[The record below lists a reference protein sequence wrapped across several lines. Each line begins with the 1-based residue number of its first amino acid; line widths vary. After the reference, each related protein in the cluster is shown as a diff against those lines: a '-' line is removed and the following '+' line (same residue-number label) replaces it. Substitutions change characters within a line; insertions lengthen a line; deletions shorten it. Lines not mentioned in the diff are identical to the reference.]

1 MRKLFHGI
9 SKMWGVAAERGSYRC
24 GAEMGEVEAFTSAWM
39 LVEDGRIVGL
49 GGAEGSY
56 GEVVGAMG
64 EDEILEC
71 IDLGGVEVLPGL
83 VDSHTHIVFAAPRH
97 EEFEMRLRGE
107 SYEAIAA
114 AGGGI
119 LNSARKLQVMSE
131 DDLYAAAADRL
142 KVMIAHG
149 TTTVE
154 IKSGYGLTTESELK
168 MLRVV
173 KRLKQDFDILI
184 KATFLG
190 AHGIPMEFKGEPDKY
205 VDLVITDML
214 PKVVAEGL
222 ADHIDVFCDRG
233 FFTVEQTDRILK
245 AAAAMGLP
253 SKIHANELG
262 LTGGVQVAVANGSWS
277 ADHLEHCSEL
287 EIDLLRSSLELEY
300 GGTVPVGLPG
310 TSYFLGIPYAPG
322 RALIDAGLPFA
333 MATDFNP
340 GSSPIASL
348 QMVWALGCTQQ
359 KLLPAEAFYAVTE
372 EYQQP
377 RVLQLLNENLERM
390 EREQAAALAESTDI
404 RHVADPGVCALHLAL
419 LPNRPV
425 KKRHRHQLRA
435 LVYQL
440 VEEGPEKLTPAEKRN
455 LISDPE
461 TLVRLHT
468 MSWGG
473 REEVQP

>member
-9 SKMWGVAAERGSYRC
+9 SRMWGVAATNGAYSCGS
-24 GAEMGEVEAFTSAWM
+24 EMAQVEGFSNAWM
-39 LVEDGRIVGL
+39 WVEDGRIVAL
-49 GGAEGSY
+49 GGDEGSY
-56 GEVVGAMG
+56 GDGVICSRFTGLDASG
-64 EDEILEC
+64 RNEILVSSSKEMGAELT
-71 IDLGGVEVLPGL
+71 DLGGVEVLPGL

-97 EEFEMRLRGE
+97 EEFEMRIKGE

-119 LNSARKLQVMSE
+119 LNSARKLQAMDE
-131 DDLYAAAADRL
+131 DLLYEQAAQRL
-142 KVMIAHG
+142 RVMILHG
-149 TTTVE
+149 TTAVE
-154 IKSGYGLTTESELK
+154 IKSGYGLTVDAELK
-168 MLRVV
+168 MLRVIQ
-173 KRLKQDFDILI
+173 RLKSTFDILI

-190 AHGIPMEFKGEPDKY
+190 AHGIPMEYKSNPDSY
-205 VDLVITDML
+205 VDLVVDEML

-245 AAAAMGLP
+245 AATSLGLP

-277 ADHLEHCSEL
+277 ADHLEHCSEV
-287 EIDLLRSSLELEY
+287 EVGLLRESMDEVY

-348 QMVWALGCTQQ
+348 QIVWALGCTQM
-359 KLLPAEAFYAVTE
+359 KLLPAEAFCAIS
-372 EYQQP
+372 Q
-377 RVLQLLNENLERM
+377 N
-390 EREQAAALAESTDI
+390 AA
-404 RHVADPGVCALHLAL
+404 
-419 LPNRPV
+419 
-425 KKRHRHQLRA
+425 RA
-435 LVYQL
+435 LRSENEVGTLAAGQRANFFTT
-440 VEEGPEKLTPAEKRN
+440 KTPNAIQAIPYFMGQN
-455 LISDPE
+455 HCHQVFVNGSLF
-461 TLVRLHT
+461 
-468 MSWGG
+468 
-473 REEVQP
+473 Q

>member
-9 SKMWGVAAERGSYRC
+9 SRMWGVAATNGAYSCGS
-24 GAEMGEVEAFTSAWM
+24 EMAQVEGFSNAWM
-39 LVEDGRIVGL
+39 WVEDGRIVAL
-49 GGAEGSY
+49 GGDEGSY
-56 GEVVGAMG
+56 GDGVICSRFTGLDASG
-64 EDEILEC
+64 RNEILVSSSKEMGAELT
-71 IDLGGVEVLPGL
+71 DLGGVEVLPGL

-97 EEFEMRLRGE
+97 EEFEMRIKGE

-119 LNSARKLQVMSE
+119 LNSARKLQAMDE
-131 DDLYAAAADRL
+131 DLLYEQAAARL
-142 KVMIAHG
+142 RVMILHG
-149 TTTVE
+149 TTAVE
-154 IKSGYGLTTESELK
+154 IKSGYGLTVDAELK
-168 MLRVV
+168 MLRVIQ
-173 KRLKQDFDILI
+173 RLKSTFDILI

-190 AHGIPMEFKGEPDKY
+190 AHGIPMEYKSNPDSY
-205 VDLVITDML
+205 VDLVVDEML

-245 AAAAMGLP
+245 AATSLGLP

-277 ADHLEHCSEL
+277 ADHLEHCSEV
-287 EIDLLRSSLELEY
+287 EVGLLMESMGEAY

-348 QMVWALGCTQQ
+348 QIVWALGCTQM
-359 KLLPAEAFYAVTE
+359 KLLPAEAFCAISRNAARALRSE
-372 EYQQP
+372 
-377 RVLQLLNENLERM
+377 NEVG
-390 EREQAAALAESTDI
+390 ALAAGQRANFFTTKT
-404 RHVADPGVCALHLAL
+404 
-419 LPNRPV
+419 PNAIQAIPYFMGQN
-425 KKRHRHQLRA
+425 HCHQ
-435 LVYQL
+435 VFVNGSPFQ
-440 VEEGPEKLTPAEKRN
+440 
-455 LISDPE
+455 
-461 TLVRLHT
+461 
-468 MSWGG
+468 
-473 REEVQP
+473 

>member
-9 SKMWGVAAERGSYRC
+9 SRMWGVAAANGVYSCGS
-24 GAEMGEVEAFTSAWM
+24 EMAQVEGFSNAWM
-39 LVEDGRIVGL
+39 WVEGGRILAL
-49 GGAEGSY
+49 GGDEGSY
-56 GEVVGAMG
+56 GDATICSRFNGLDASDRNAILVSLSTEMG
-64 EDEILEC
+64 TEL

-97 EEFEMRLRGE
+97 EEFEMRIKGE

-119 LNSARKLQVMSE
+119 LNSARKLQAMDE
-131 DDLYAAAADRL
+131 DLLYEQAAQRL
-142 KVMIAHG
+142 RVMILHG
-149 TTTVE
+149 TTAVE
-154 IKSGYGLTTESELK
+154 IKSGYGLTVDSEL
-168 MLRVV
+168 MILRVI
-173 KRLKQDFDILI
+173 KRLKSTFDILI

-190 AHGIPMEFKGEPDKY
+190 AHGIPMEYKSNPDSY
-205 VDLVITDML
+205 VDLVVDEML
-214 PKVVAEGL
+214 PKVMAEGL

-245 AAAAMGLP
+245 AANAVGLP

-277 ADHLEHCSEL
+277 ADHLEHCSEV
-287 EIDLLRSSLELEY
+287 EVGLLRGSMDEVY

-348 QMVWALGCTQQ
+348 QIVWALGCTQM
-359 KLLPAEAFYAVTE
+359 KLLPAEAFCAIS
-372 EYQQP
+372 
-377 RVLQLLNENLERM
+377 RN
-390 EREQAAALAESTDI
+390 AA
-404 RHVADPGVCALHLAL
+404 
-419 LPNRPV
+419 
-425 KKRHRHQLRA
+425 RA
-435 LVYQL
+435 LRSENEVGTLAAGQRANFFTT
-440 VEEGPEKLTPAEKRN
+440 KTPDAIQAIPYFMGQN
-455 LISDPE
+455 HCHQVFVNGSPF
-461 TLVRLHT
+461 
-468 MSWGG
+468 
-473 REEVQP
+473 Q

>member
-9 SKMWGVAAERGSYRC
+9 SRMWGVAATNGAYSCGS
-24 GAEMGEVEAFTSAWM
+24 EMAQVEGFSNAWM
-39 LVEDGRIVGL
+39 WVEDGRIVAL
-49 GGAEGSY
+49 GGDEGSY
-56 GEVVGAMG
+56 GDGVICSRFTGLDASG
-64 EDEILEC
+64 RNEILVSSSKEMGAELT
-71 IDLGGVEVLPGL
+71 DLGGVEVLPGL

-97 EEFEMRLRGE
+97 EEFEMRIKGE

-119 LNSARKLQVMSE
+119 LNSARKLQAMDE
-131 DDLYAAAADRL
+131 DLLYEQAAQRL
-142 KVMIAHG
+142 RVMILHG
-149 TTTVE
+149 TTAVE
-154 IKSGYGLTTESELK
+154 IKSGYGLTVDSELK
-168 MLRVV
+168 MLRVIQ
-173 KRLKQDFDILI
+173 RLKSTFDILI

-190 AHGIPMEFKGEPDKY
+190 AHGIPMEYKSNPDSY
-205 VDLVITDML
+205 VDLVVDEML

-245 AAAAMGLP
+245 AALAVGLP

-277 ADHLEHCSEL
+277 ADHLEHCSEV
-287 EIDLLRSSLELEY
+287 EVGVLRESMDEVY

-348 QMVWALGCTQQ
+348 QIVWALGCTQM
-359 KLLPAEAFYAVTE
+359 KLLPAEAFCAISRNAARALRSE
-372 EYQQP
+372 
-377 RVLQLLNENLERM
+377 NEVG
-390 EREQAAALAESTDI
+390 ALAAGQRANFFTTKT
-404 RHVADPGVCALHLAL
+404 
-419 LPNRPV
+419 PNAIQAIPYFMGQN
-425 KKRHRHQLRA
+425 HCHQ
-435 LVYQL
+435 VFVNGSPFQ
-440 VEEGPEKLTPAEKRN
+440 
-455 LISDPE
+455 
-461 TLVRLHT
+461 
-468 MSWGG
+468 
-473 REEVQP
+473 

>member
-9 SKMWGVAAERGSYRC
+9 SRMWGVAATNGAYSCGS
-24 GAEMGEVEAFTSAWM
+24 EMAQVEGFSNAWM
-39 LVEDGRIVGL
+39 WVEDGRIVAL
-49 GGAEGSY
+49 GGDEGSY
-56 GEVVGAMG
+56 GDGVICSRFTGLDASG
-64 EDEILEC
+64 RNEILVSSSKEMGAELT
-71 IDLGGVEVLPGL
+71 DLGGVEVLPGL

-97 EEFEMRLRGE
+97 EEFEMRIKGE

-119 LNSARKLQVMSE
+119 LNSARKLQAMDE
-131 DDLYAAAADRL
+131 DLLYEQAAQRL
-142 KVMIAHG
+142 RVMILHG
-149 TTTVE
+149 TTAVE
-154 IKSGYGLTTESELK
+154 IKSGYGLTVDAELK
-168 MLRVV
+168 MLRVIQ
-173 KRLKQDFDILI
+173 RLKSTFDILI

-190 AHGIPMEFKGEPDKY
+190 AHGIPMEYKSNPDSY
-205 VDLVITDML
+205 VDLVVDEML

-245 AAAAMGLP
+245 AATSLGLP

-277 ADHLEHCSEL
+277 ADHLEHCSEV
-287 EIDLLRSSLELEY
+287 EVGVLRESMGEVY

-348 QMVWALGCTQQ
+348 QIVWALGCTQM
-359 KLLPAEAFYAVTE
+359 KLLPAEAFCAIS
-372 EYQQP
+372 
-377 RVLQLLNENLERM
+377 RN
-390 EREQAAALAESTDI
+390 AA
-404 RHVADPGVCALHLAL
+404 
-419 LPNRPV
+419 
-425 KKRHRHQLRA
+425 RA
-435 LVYQL
+435 LRSENEVGTLAAGQRANFFTT
-440 VEEGPEKLTPAEKRN
+440 KTPNAIQAIPYFMGQN
-455 LISDPE
+455 HCHQVFVNGSPF
-461 TLVRLHT
+461 
-468 MSWGG
+468 
-473 REEVQP
+473 Q

>member
-9 SKMWGVAAERGSYRC
+9 SRMWGVAATNGAYSCGS
-24 GAEMGEVEAFTSAWM
+24 EMAQVEGFSNAWM
-39 LVEDGRIVGL
+39 WVEDGRIVAL
-49 GGAEGSY
+49 GGDEGSY
-56 GEVVGAMG
+56 GDGVICSRFTGLDASG
-64 EDEILEC
+64 RNEILVSSSKEMGAELT
-71 IDLGGVEVLPGL
+71 DLGGVEVLPGL

-97 EEFEMRLRGE
+97 EEFEMRIKGE

-119 LNSARKLQVMSE
+119 LNSARKLQAMDE
-131 DDLYAAAADRL
+131 DLLYEQAAQRL
-142 KVMIAHG
+142 RVMILHG
-149 TTTVE
+149 TTAVE
-154 IKSGYGLTTESELK
+154 IKSGYGLTVDAELK
-168 MLRVV
+168 MLRVIQ
-173 KRLKQDFDILI
+173 RLKSTFDILI

-190 AHGIPMEFKGEPDKY
+190 AHGIPMEYKSNPDSY
-205 VDLVITDML
+205 VDLVVDEML

-245 AAAAMGLP
+245 AALAVGLP

-277 ADHLEHCSEL
+277 ADHLEHCSEV
-287 EIDLLRSSLELEY
+287 EVGLLRESMDEVY

-348 QMVWALGCTQQ
+348 QIVWALGCTQM
-359 KLLPAEAFYAVTE
+359 KLLPAEAFCAISRNAARALRSE
-372 EYQQP
+372 
-377 RVLQLLNENLERM
+377 NEVG
-390 EREQAAALAESTDI
+390 ALAAGQRANFFTTKTPDAI
-404 RHVADPGVCALHLAL
+404 QAIPYFMGQNHC
-419 LPNRPV
+419 
-425 KKRHRHQLRA
+425 HQ
-435 LVYQL
+435 VFVNGSPFQ
-440 VEEGPEKLTPAEKRN
+440 
-455 LISDPE
+455 
-461 TLVRLHT
+461 
-468 MSWGG
+468 
-473 REEVQP
+473 

>member
-9 SKMWGVAAERGSYRC
+9 SRMWGVAATNGAYSCGS
-24 GAEMGEVEAFTSAWM
+24 EMAQVEGFSNAWM
-39 LVEDGRIVGL
+39 WVEDGRIVAL
-49 GGAEGSY
+49 GGDEGSY
-56 GEVVGAMG
+56 GDGVICSRFTGLDASG
-64 EDEILEC
+64 RNEILVSSSKEMGAELT
-71 IDLGGVEVLPGL
+71 DLGGVEVLPGL

-97 EEFEMRLRGE
+97 EEFEMRIKGE

-119 LNSARKLQVMSE
+119 LNSARKLQAMDE
-131 DDLYAAAADRL
+131 DLLYEQAAQRL
-142 KVMIAHG
+142 RVMILHG
-149 TTTVE
+149 TTAVE
-154 IKSGYGLTTESELK
+154 IKSGYGLTVDSELK
-168 MLRVV
+168 MLRVIQ
-173 KRLKQDFDILI
+173 RLKSTFDILI

-190 AHGIPMEFKGEPDKY
+190 AHGIPMEYKSNPDSY
-205 VDLVITDML
+205 VDLVVDEML

-245 AAAAMGLP
+245 AALAVGLP

-277 ADHLEHCSEL
+277 ADHLEHCSEV
-287 EIDLLRSSLELEY
+287 EVGLLRESMDEAY

-348 QMVWALGCTQQ
+348 QIVWALGCTQM
-359 KLLPAEAFYAVTE
+359 KLLPAEAFCAIS
-372 EYQQP
+372 
-377 RVLQLLNENLERM
+377 RN
-390 EREQAAALAESTDI
+390 AA
-404 RHVADPGVCALHLAL
+404 
-419 LPNRPV
+419 
-425 KKRHRHQLRA
+425 RA
-435 LVYQL
+435 LRSENEVGTLAAGQRANFFTT
-440 VEEGPEKLTPAEKRN
+440 KTPNAIQAIPYFMGQN
-455 LISDPE
+455 HCHQVFVNGSPF
-461 TLVRLHT
+461 
-468 MSWGG
+468 
-473 REEVQP
+473 Q

>member
-9 SKMWGVAAERGSYRC
+9 SRMWGVAATNGAYSCGS
-24 GAEMGEVEAFTSAWM
+24 EMAQVEGFSNAWM
-39 LVEDGRIVGL
+39 WVEGGRILAL
-49 GGAEGSY
+49 GGDEGSY
-56 GEVVGAMG
+56 GDAGIGSQFSGLKAS
-64 EDEILEC
+64 DRNSILVSLAAELGTELV
-71 IDLGGVEVLPGL
+71 DLGGVEVLPGL

-97 EEFEMRLRGE
+97 EEFEMRINGE

-119 LNSARKLQVMSE
+119 LNSARKLQAMDE
-131 DDLYAAAADRL
+131 DLLYEQAAQRL
-142 KVMIAHG
+142 RVMISHG
-149 TTTVE
+149 TTAVE
-154 IKSGYGLTTESELK
+154 IKSGYGLTVDSELK
-168 MLRVV
+168 MLRVI
-173 KRLKQDFDILI
+173 KRLKSTFDILI

-190 AHGIPMEFKGEPDKY
+190 AHGIPMEYKSNPDSY
-205 VDLVITDML
+205 VDLVVDEML

-245 AAAAMGLP
+245 AASAMGLP

-277 ADHLEHCSEL
+277 ADHLEHCSEV
-287 EIDLLRSSLELEY
+287 EVGLLRGSMDEVY

-348 QMVWALGCTQQ
+348 QIVWALGCTQM
-359 KLLPAEAFYAVTE
+359 KLLPAEAFCAIS
-372 EYQQP
+372 
-377 RVLQLLNENLERM
+377 RN
-390 EREQAAALAESTDI
+390 AA
-404 RHVADPGVCALHLAL
+404 
-419 LPNRPV
+419 
-425 KKRHRHQLRA
+425 RA
-435 LVYQL
+435 LRSENEVGTLAAGQRANFFTT
-440 VEEGPEKLTPAEKRN
+440 KTPDAIQAIPYFMGQN
-455 LISDPE
+455 HCHQVFVNGSLF
-461 TLVRLHT
+461 
-468 MSWGG
+468 
-473 REEVQP
+473 Q

>member
-9 SKMWGVAAERGSYRC
+9 SRMWGVAATNGAYSCGS
-24 GAEMGEVEAFTSAWM
+24 EMAQVEGFSNAWM
-39 LVEDGRIVGL
+39 WVEDGRIVAL
-49 GGAEGSY
+49 GGDEGSY
-56 GEVVGAMG
+56 GDGVICSRFTGLDASG
-64 EDEILEC
+64 RNEILVSLSNEMGAELT
-71 IDLGGVEVLPGL
+71 DLGGVEVLPGL

-97 EEFEMRLRGE
+97 EEFEMRIKGE

-119 LNSARKLQVMSE
+119 LNSARKLQAMDE
-131 DDLYAAAADRL
+131 DLLYEQAAQRL
-142 KVMIAHG
+142 RVMILHG
-149 TTTVE
+149 TTAVE
-154 IKSGYGLTTESELK
+154 IKSGYGLTVDAELK
-168 MLRVV
+168 MLRVIQ
-173 KRLKQDFDILI
+173 RLKSTFDILI

-190 AHGIPMEFKGEPDKY
+190 AHGIPMEYKSNPDSY
-205 VDLVITDML
+205 VDLVVDEML

-245 AAAAMGLP
+245 AATALGLP

-277 ADHLEHCSEL
+277 ADHLEHCSEV
-287 EIDLLRSSLELEY
+287 EVGLLRESMDEVY

-348 QMVWALGCTQQ
+348 QIVWALGCTQM
-359 KLLPAEAFYAVTE
+359 KLLPAEAFCAIS
-372 EYQQP
+372 
-377 RVLQLLNENLERM
+377 RN
-390 EREQAAALAESTDI
+390 AA
-404 RHVADPGVCALHLAL
+404 
-419 LPNRPV
+419 
-425 KKRHRHQLRA
+425 RA
-435 LVYQL
+435 LRSENEVGTLAAGQRANFFTT
-440 VEEGPEKLTPAEKRN
+440 KTPNAIQAIPYFMGQN
-455 LISDPE
+455 HCHQVFVNGSPF
-461 TLVRLHT
+461 
-468 MSWGG
+468 
-473 REEVQP
+473 Q

>member
-9 SKMWGVAAERGSYRC
+9 SRMWGVAATNGAYSCGS
-24 GAEMGEVEAFTSAWM
+24 EMAQVEGFSNAWIW
-39 LVEDGRIVGL
+39 VEDGRIVAL
-49 GGAEGSY
+49 GGDEGSY
-56 GEVVGAMG
+56 GDEAICSRFTGLDASG
-64 EDEILEC
+64 RNEILVSSSKEMGAEL

-97 EEFEMRLRGE
+97 EEFEMRIKGE

-119 LNSARKLQVMSE
+119 LNSARKLQAMDE
-131 DDLYAAAADRL
+131 DLLYEQAAARL
-142 KVMIAHG
+142 RVMILHG
-149 TTTVE
+149 TTAVE
-154 IKSGYGLTTESELK
+154 IKSGYGLTVDAELK
-168 MLRVV
+168 MLRVIQ
-173 KRLKQDFDILI
+173 RLKSTFDILI

-190 AHGIPMEFKGEPDKY
+190 AHGIPLEYKSNPDSY
-205 VDLVITDML
+205 VDLVVDEML
-214 PKVVAEGL
+214 PKVMAEGL

-245 AAAAMGLP
+245 AATALGLP

-277 ADHLEHCSEL
+277 ADHLEHCSEV
-287 EIDLLRSSLELEY
+287 EVGVLRESMDEAY

-348 QMVWALGCTQQ
+348 QIVWALGCTQM
-359 KLLPAEAFYAVTE
+359 KLLPAEAFCAIS
-372 EYQQP
+372 
-377 RVLQLLNENLERM
+377 RN
-390 EREQAAALAESTDI
+390 AA
-404 RHVADPGVCALHLAL
+404 
-419 LPNRPV
+419 
-425 KKRHRHQLRA
+425 RA
-435 LVYQL
+435 L
-440 VEEGPEKLTPAEKRN
+440 R
-455 LISDPE
+455 SD
-461 TLVRLHT
+461 
-468 MSWGG
+468 
-473 REEVQP
+473 

>member
-9 SKMWGVAAERGSYRC
+9 SRMWGVAATNGAYSCGS
-24 GAEMGEVEAFTSAWM
+24 EMAQVEGFSNAWM
-39 LVEDGRIVGL
+39 WVEDGRIVAL
-49 GGAEGSY
+49 GGDEGSY
-56 GEVVGAMG
+56 GDEVICSRFTGLDASG
-64 EDEILEC
+64 RNEILVSSSNEMGAELT
-71 IDLGGVEVLPGL
+71 DLGGVEVLPGL

-97 EEFEMRLRGE
+97 EEFEMRIKGE

-119 LNSARKLQVMSE
+119 LNSARKLQAMDE
-131 DDLYAAAADRL
+131 DLLYEQAAQRL
-142 KVMIAHG
+142 RVMILHG
-149 TTTVE
+149 TTAVE
-154 IKSGYGLTTESELK
+154 IKSGYGLTVDSELK
-168 MLRVV
+168 MLRVIQ
-173 KRLKQDFDILI
+173 RLKSTFDILI

-190 AHGIPMEFKGEPDKY
+190 AHGIPMEYKSNPDSY
-205 VDLVITDML
+205 VDLVVDEML

-245 AAAAMGLP
+245 AALAVGLP

-277 ADHLEHCSEL
+277 ADHLEHCSEV
-287 EIDLLRSSLELEY
+287 EVGLLRESMDEAY

-348 QMVWALGCTQQ
+348 QIVWALGCTQM
-359 KLLPAEAFYAVTE
+359 KLLPAEAFCAIS
-372 EYQQP
+372 
-377 RVLQLLNENLERM
+377 RN
-390 EREQAAALAESTDI
+390 AA
-404 RHVADPGVCALHLAL
+404 
-419 LPNRPV
+419 
-425 KKRHRHQLRA
+425 RA
-435 LVYQL
+435 LRSENEVGTLAAGQRANFFTT
-440 VEEGPEKLTPAEKRN
+440 KTPNAIQAIPYFMGQN
-455 LISDPE
+455 HCHQVFVNGSLF
-461 TLVRLHT
+461 
-468 MSWGG
+468 
-473 REEVQP
+473 Q

>member
-9 SKMWGVAAERGSYRC
+9 SRMWGVAATNGAYSCGS
-24 GAEMGEVEAFTSAWM
+24 EMAQVEGFSNAWM
-39 LVEDGRIVGL
+39 WVEDGRIVAL
-49 GGAEGSY
+49 GGDEGSY
-56 GEVVGAMG
+56 GDGVICSRFTGLDASG
-64 EDEILEC
+64 RNEILVSSSKEMGAELT
-71 IDLGGVEVLPGL
+71 DLGGVEVLPGL

-97 EEFEMRLRGE
+97 EEFEMRIKGE

-119 LNSARKLQVMSE
+119 LNSARKLQAMDE
-131 DDLYAAAADRL
+131 DLLYEQAAARL
-142 KVMIAHG
+142 RVMILHG
-149 TTTVE
+149 TTAVE
-154 IKSGYGLTTESELK
+154 IKSGYGLTVDSELK
-168 MLRVV
+168 MLRVIQ
-173 KRLKQDFDILI
+173 RLKSTFDILI

-190 AHGIPMEFKGEPDKY
+190 AHGIPMEYKSNPDSY
-205 VDLVITDML
+205 VDLVVDEML

-245 AAAAMGLP
+245 AALAVGLP

-277 ADHLEHCSEL
+277 ADHLEHCSEV
-287 EIDLLRSSLELEY
+287 EVGLLRESMDEVY

-348 QMVWALGCTQQ
+348 QIVWALGCTQM
-359 KLLPAEAFYAVTE
+359 KLLPAEAFCAIS
-372 EYQQP
+372 
-377 RVLQLLNENLERM
+377 RN
-390 EREQAAALAESTDI
+390 AA
-404 RHVADPGVCALHLAL
+404 
-419 LPNRPV
+419 
-425 KKRHRHQLRA
+425 RA
-435 LVYQL
+435 LRSENEVGTLAAGQRANFITT
-440 VEEGPEKLTPAEKRN
+440 KTPNAIQAIPYFMGQN
-455 LISDPE
+455 HCHQVFVNGSPF
-461 TLVRLHT
+461 
-468 MSWGG
+468 
-473 REEVQP
+473 Q

>member
-9 SKMWGVAAERGSYRC
+9 SRMWGVAATNGAYSCGS
-24 GAEMGEVEAFTSAWM
+24 EMAQVEGFSNAWM
-39 LVEDGRIVGL
+39 WVEDGRIVAL
-49 GGAEGSY
+49 GGDEGSY
-56 GEVVGAMG
+56 GDGVICSRFTGLDASG
-64 EDEILEC
+64 RNEILVSSSKEMGAELT
-71 IDLGGVEVLPGL
+71 DLGGVEVLPGL

-97 EEFEMRLRGE
+97 EEFEMRIKGE

-119 LNSARKLQVMSE
+119 LNSARKLQAMDE
-131 DDLYAAAADRL
+131 DLLYEQAAARL
-142 KVMIAHG
+142 RVMILHG
-149 TTTVE
+149 TTAVE
-154 IKSGYGLTTESELK
+154 IKSGYGLTVDAELK
-168 MLRVV
+168 MLRVIQ
-173 KRLKQDFDILI
+173 RLKSTFDILI

-190 AHGIPMEFKGEPDKY
+190 AHGIPMEYKSNPDSY
-205 VDLVITDML
+205 VDLVVDEML

-245 AAAAMGLP
+245 AATALSLP

-277 ADHLEHCSEL
+277 ADHLEHCSEV
-287 EIDLLRSSLELEY
+287 EVGVLRESMDEVY

-348 QMVWALGCTQQ
+348 QIVWALGCTQM
-359 KLLPAEAFYAVTE
+359 KLLPAEAFCAIS
-372 EYQQP
+372 
-377 RVLQLLNENLERM
+377 RN
-390 EREQAAALAESTDI
+390 AA
-404 RHVADPGVCALHLAL
+404 
-419 LPNRPV
+419 
-425 KKRHRHQLRA
+425 RA
-435 LVYQL
+435 LRSENEVGTLAAGQRANFFTT
-440 VEEGPEKLTPAEKRN
+440 KTPNAIQAIPYFMGQN
-455 LISDPE
+455 HCHQVFVNGSLF
-461 TLVRLHT
+461 
-468 MSWGG
+468 
-473 REEVQP
+473 Q

>member
-9 SKMWGVAAERGSYRC
+9 SRMWGVAATNGAYSCGS
-24 GAEMGEVEAFTSAWM
+24 EMAQVEGFSNAWM
-39 LVEDGRIVGL
+39 WVEDGRIVAL
-49 GGAEGSY
+49 GGDEGSY
-56 GEVVGAMG
+56 GDGVICSRFTGLDASG
-64 EDEILEC
+64 RNEILVSSSKEMGAELM
-71 IDLGGVEVLPGL
+71 DLGGVEVLPGL

-97 EEFEMRLRGE
+97 EEFEMRIKGE

-119 LNSARKLQVMSE
+119 LNSARKLQAMDE
-131 DDLYAAAADRL
+131 DLLYEQAAQRL
-142 KVMIAHG
+142 RVMILHG
-149 TTTVE
+149 TTAVE
-154 IKSGYGLTTESELK
+154 IKSGYGLTVDAELK
-168 MLRVV
+168 MLRVIQ
-173 KRLKQDFDILI
+173 RLKSTFDILI

-190 AHGIPMEFKGEPDKY
+190 AHGIPMEYKSNPDSY
-205 VDLVITDML
+205 VDLVVDEML

-245 AAAAMGLP
+245 AATSLGLP

-277 ADHLEHCSEL
+277 ADHLEHCSGV
-287 EIDLLRSSLELEY
+287 EIGLLRGSMDEVY

-348 QMVWALGCTQQ
+348 QIVWALGCTQM
-359 KLLPAEAFYAVTE
+359 KLLPAEAFCAIS
-372 EYQQP
+372 
-377 RVLQLLNENLERM
+377 RN
-390 EREQAAALAESTDI
+390 AA
-404 RHVADPGVCALHLAL
+404 
-419 LPNRPV
+419 
-425 KKRHRHQLRA
+425 RA
-435 LVYQL
+435 LRSENEVGARAAGQRANFFTT
-440 VEEGPEKLTPAEKRN
+440 KTPNAIQAIPYFMGQN
-455 LISDPE
+455 HCHQVFVNGSPF
-461 TLVRLHT
+461 
-468 MSWGG
+468 
-473 REEVQP
+473 Q